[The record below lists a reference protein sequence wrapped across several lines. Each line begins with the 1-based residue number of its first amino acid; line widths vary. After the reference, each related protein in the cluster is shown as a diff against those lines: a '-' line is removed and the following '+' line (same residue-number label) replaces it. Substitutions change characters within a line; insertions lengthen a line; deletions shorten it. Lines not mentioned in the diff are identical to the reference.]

1 MIGNQGTEKGLE
13 NAGETKQNL
22 THRRSPRRCEVR
34 SSWLSMPQSFS
45 TPRHDHFCFSYVE
58 HIGDDESPSP
68 DDPRA

>member
-45 TPRHDHFCFSYVE
+45 TPSHDRFCLSSVE